1 MPQEH
6 VKRDKQNMKMA
17 FPSFAAMQNKNIHSI
32 KELMSFF

>member
-17 FPSFAAMQNKNIHSI
+17 FPSFAAMQNKNTQL
-32 KELMSFF
+32 KN